1 MTRNVYAVIEC
12 CRCIGNSVIAECMCI
27 FENEKDAESFYLT
40 LVEKNKDLSGIWFEI
55 QKCEFMESNKNETN

>member
-40 LVEKNKDLSGIWFEI
+40 LVEKKQRLIWN
-55 QKCEFMESNKNETN
+55 MV